1 MEETKPKVALDEPIK
16 LAPKMIGQTL
26 MKAGHKLWE
35 LEVETGVIIPAT
47 YDSDLSV
54 TGNKKLTI
62 KPGCLY
68 TAALNKKNAFK
79 HFLRMVNG
87 TGR

>member
-1 MEETKPKVALDEPIK
+1 MENKLDLTEPIK
-16 LAPKMIGQTL
+16 VVPKMISQTV

-35 LEVETGVIIPAT
+35 LEVETGNIIPAT
-47 YDSDLSV
+47 YDSELSE

-62 KPGCLY
+62 KQGCLY